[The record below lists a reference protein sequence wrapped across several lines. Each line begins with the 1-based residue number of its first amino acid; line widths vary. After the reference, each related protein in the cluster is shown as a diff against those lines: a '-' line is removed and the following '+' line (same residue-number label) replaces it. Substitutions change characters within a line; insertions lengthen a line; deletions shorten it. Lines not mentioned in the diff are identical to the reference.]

1 MVYGPCVYTHVLGG
15 SLFWRLHHSKSHDN
29 FLSHV
34 VICLDFYYLLTSYQ
48 RGFRIGLA
56 GIPGIGG
63 SNPVCSEANLF
74 IISIIA

>member
-1 MVYGPCVYTHVLGG
+1 MEKAGGVWTMCFGWFFVLEM
-15 SLFWRLHHSKSHDN
+15 HHSKSHDN